1 MTPLENINYCTIQGS
16 HDSDIPSF
24 YGLNQFDRVKFTGAN
39 DWFKSAVYVYA
50 ANHGQFNTIWGNF
63 DVGEGLVKRLVNTSA
78 AWTPPTS
85 GALPRFIF
93 RRFWIARCATS
104 PNIGNCFRIVDMRQL
119 APHHR
124 LLYAVR
130 RLEHEAALHVRRGS

>member
-78 AWTPPTS
+78 ALD
-85 GALPRFIF
+85 AADQ
-93 RRFWIARCATS
+93 RRVAEVYISAFLDCTLRDVS
-104 PNIGNCFRIVDMRQL
+104 EYRQL
-119 APHHR
+119 FQDCRYAPTGSPPPST
-124 LLYAVR
+124 VR
-130 RLEHEAALHVRRGS
+130 STPTRT